1 MADVYDTT
9 FRTLVYKCS
18 SLVLPLL
25 NETFSEH
32 YTGDE
37 QIVFDQNEQMI
48 EVPEEAIKKES
59 EEKSKCSDAKSD
71 KYKERITDTNFT
83 VFAGNNKNYHL
94 ECESKPY
101 STNMLIRLYEYDTQL
116 ALRNST
122 TEGNTIRVKYPN
134 TAVLYLRNISTIPD
148 EMKMIIE
155 VSEGTEAVRNVNV
168 IKMKNYTAEEI
179 IQKKLFILIP
189 FYLFNYEKQFQE
201 CNHDPE
207 KLEVIL
213 KDLRYLEK
221 ELNNLVNQG
230 DLDAYHQDVI
240 DKCTK
245 LVSDQLAKNYDNVRK
260 GVEDIMVGPIF
271 DFPSTRMY
279 EEGQKKGF
287 QQGVQKGRIEGS
299 LSTLIGLVNEGKL
312 SDEDAASS
320 ANMSVEEFKKASEAL
335 TSH

>member
-25 NETFSEH
+25 NETFSEN
-32 YTGDE
+32 YTGNE
-37 QIVFDQNEQMI
+37 KIVFDQNEQMI
-48 EVPEEAIKKES
+48 EVPEEAVKKES
-59 EEKSKCSDAKSD
+59 EEKNKNSDAKSE

-83 VFAGNNKNYHL
+83 VLADTNKNYHL

-116 ALRNST
+116 ALRNSV

-155 VSEGTEAVRNVNV
+155 VSEDTEIVRNVSV
-168 IKMKNYTAEEI
+168 IKMKNYTPEEI

-201 CNHDPE
+201 CNDDPE

-213 KDLRYLEK
+213 NDLRYLEK
-221 ELNNLVNQG
+221 ELNALVNNG
-230 DLDAYHQDVI
+230 DLDTVHLDVI
-240 DKCTK
+240 ENCTK

-271 DFPSTRMY
+271 DFPSTRII
-279 EEGQKKGF
+279 EKSFEDGIEKGIR
-287 QQGVQKGRIEGS
+287 KTALKMI
-299 LSTLIGLVNEGKL
+299 
-312 SDEDAASS
+312 AA
-320 ANMSVEEFKKASEAL
+320 KASDDIISEYTGLSLDEINKLKESVNSEA
-335 TSH
+335 

>member
-25 NETFSEH
+25 NETFSEN
-32 YTGDE
+32 YTGNE
-37 QIVFDQNEQMI
+37 KIVFDQNEQMI
-48 EVPEEAIKKES
+48 EVPEEAVKKES
-59 EEKSKCSDAKSD
+59 EEKNKNSDAKSE

-83 VFAGNNKNYHL
+83 VFAGTNKNYHL

-116 ALRNST
+116 ALRNSV

-155 VSEGTEAVRNVNV
+155 VSEGTEIVRNVSV
-168 IKMKNYTAEEI
+168 IKMKNYTPEEI

-201 CNHDPE
+201 CNDDPE

-213 KDLRYLEK
+213 NDLRYLEK
-221 ELNNLVNQG
+221 ELNALVNNG
-230 DLDAYHQDVI
+230 DLDTVHLDVI
-240 DKCTK
+240 ENCTK

-271 DFPSTRMY
+271 DFPSTRII
-279 EEGQKKGF
+279 EKSFEDGIEKGIR
-287 QQGVQKGRIEGS
+287 KTALKMI
-299 LSTLIGLVNEGKL
+299 
-312 SDEDAASS
+312 AA
-320 ANMSVEEFKKASEAL
+320 KASDDIISEYTGLSLDEINKLKESVNSEA
-335 TSH
+335 

>member
-37 QIVFDQNEQMI
+37 KIVFDQNEQMI
-48 EVPEEAIKKES
+48 EVPEEAVKNEAD
-59 EEKSKCSDAKSD
+59 EKSKSSDTKSD

-83 VFAGNNKNYHL
+83 VFAGNSKNYHL

-116 ALRNST
+116 ALRNSV

-179 IQKKLFILIP
+179 IQKKLFMLIP

-201 CNHDPE
+201 CNDNPK

-213 KDLRYLEK
+213 NDLRYLEK
-221 ELNNLVNQG
+221 ELCALVNQG
-230 DLDAYHQDVI
+230 DLDPMHLKAI
-240 DKCTK
+240 GKCTK
-245 LVSDQLAKNYDNVRK
+245 AVSDQLAQNYDNVRK
-260 GVEDIMVGPIF
+260 GVDDVMLGPIL
-271 DFPSTRMY
+271 DLDIY
-279 EEGQKKGF
+279 NDYDEAEE
-287 QQGVQKGRIEGS
+287 KGRKETENKYLLS
-299 LSTLIGLVNEGKL
+299 LLNHVNSGKLKL
-312 SDEDAASS
+312 SDAASI
-320 ANMSVEEFKKASEAL
+320 ANMSEDEFKKASEAL

>member
-32 YTGDE
+32 YTGNE
-37 QIVFDQNEQMI
+37 KIVFDQNEQMI
-48 EVPEEAIKKES
+48 EVPEESVKKES
-59 EEKSKCSDAKSD
+59 EEKNKNSDAKSE

-83 VFAGNNKNYHL
+83 VFAGTNKNYHL

-116 ALRNST
+116 ALRNSV

-155 VSEGTEAVRNVNV
+155 VSEGTEAVRNVKV

-179 IQKKLFILIP
+179 IQKKLYILIP
-189 FYLFNYEKQFQE
+189 FYLFNYEKQFKE
-201 CNHDPE
+201 CNDDPE

-213 KDLRYLEK
+213 NDLRYLEK
-221 ELNNLVNQG
+221 ELNALVNKG
-230 DLDAYHQDVI
+230 KLDSLHQKAI
-240 DKCTK
+240 ENCTK
-245 LVSDQLAKNYDNVRK
+245 AVSDQLAHNYDNVRK
-260 GVEDIMVGPIF
+260 GVDDIMVGPILNLDIF
-271 DFPSTRMY
+271 RIHDEGV
-279 EEGQKKGF
+279 EEGIEKGIE
-287 QQGVQKGRIEGS
+287 KGIRKTALNMLAADIPLDTVLKCTGLS
-299 LSTLIGLVNEGKL
+299 LDEINELKETVNT
-312 SDEDAASS
+312 
-320 ANMSVEEFKKASEAL
+320 EA
-335 TSH
+335 

>member
-1 MADVYDTT
+1 MADIYDTT
-9 FRTLVYKCS
+9 FRTLIYKCS

-37 QIVFDQNEQMI
+37 KIVFDQNEQMI
-48 EVPEEAIKKES
+48 EVPEEAVKKES
-59 EEKSKCSDAKSD
+59 EEKSISSDTKSD

-83 VFAGNNKNYHL
+83 VFAGNKKNYHL

-116 ALRNST
+116 ALRNSV
-122 TEGNTIRVKYPN
+122 TEGNTIKVKYPN

-179 IQKKLFILIP
+179 IQKRLFILIP
-189 FYLFNYEKQFQE
+189 FYLFNYEKQFKA
-201 CNHDPE
+201 CNDDPE

-213 KDLRYLEK
+213 NDLRYLEK
-221 ELNNLVNQG
+221 ELNVLVDNG
-230 DLDAYHQDVI
+230 KLDPLHEKAI
-240 DKCTK
+240 ENCTK
-245 LVSDQLAKNYDNVRK
+245 AVSDQLVQKYDNIRK
-260 GVEDIMVGPIF
+260 GVDDIMVGPILDLEIF
-271 DFPSTRMY
+271 RIHDEAF
-279 EEGQKKGF
+279 EEG
-287 QQGVQKGRIEGS
+287 IEIGKTEEKRNTALNLLNTNVSVDIISQCTGLS
-299 LSTLIGLVNEGKL
+299 LDEINKLRESVN
-312 SDEDAASS
+312 
-320 ANMSVEEFKKASEAL
+320 SEA
-335 TSH
+335 

>member
-25 NETFSEH
+25 NETFSEN
-32 YTGDE
+32 YTGNE
-37 QIVFDQNEQMI
+37 KIVFDQNEQMI
-48 EVPEEAIKKES
+48 EVPEEAVKKES
-59 EEKSKCSDAKSD
+59 EEKNKNSDAKSE

-83 VFAGNNKNYHL
+83 VFAGTNKNYHL

-116 ALRNST
+116 ALRNSV

-155 VSEGTEAVRNVNV
+155 VSEDTEIVRNVSV
-168 IKMKNYTAEEI
+168 IKMKNYTPEEI

-201 CNHDPE
+201 CNDDPE

-213 KDLRYLEK
+213 NDLRYLEK
-221 ELNNLVNQG
+221 ELNALVNNG
-230 DLDAYHQDVI
+230 DLDTVHLDVI
-240 DKCTK
+240 ENCTK

-271 DFPSTRMY
+271 DFPSTRII
-279 EEGQKKGF
+279 EKSFEDGIEKGIR
-287 QQGVQKGRIEGS
+287 KTALKMI
-299 LSTLIGLVNEGKL
+299 
-312 SDEDAASS
+312 AA
-320 ANMSVEEFKKASEAL
+320 KASDDIISEYTGLSLDEINKLKESVNSEA
-335 TSH
+335 